1 MANGKEADNGH
12 ERRHIYSKCCTDAY
26 NRYEFHPDACI
37 HCTSPCEY
45 GRKALEMNG
54 ISMSAHKESQS
65 KQEWLT
71 ADKKVRRIIHAMNRR
86 RV

>member
-12 ERRHIYSKCCTDAY
+12 ERRAIYSKCCTRAY
-26 NRYEFHPDACI
+26 ARYEFHPDECI
-37 HCTSPCEY
+37 NCESPCEY

-54 ISMSAHKESQS
+54 ISMIAHTESQS

-71 ADKKVRRIIHAMNRR
+71 ADRRVRKIIRAMNRR